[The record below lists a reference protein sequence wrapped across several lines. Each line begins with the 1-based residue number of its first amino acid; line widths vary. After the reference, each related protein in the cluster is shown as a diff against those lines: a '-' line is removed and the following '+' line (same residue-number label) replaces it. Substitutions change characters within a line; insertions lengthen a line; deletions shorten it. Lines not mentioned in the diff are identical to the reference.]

1 MVSPRLK
8 TYGIVV
14 GIFVLGAG
22 AGAGAGYAVASK
34 HVAEVLGDERPGAN
48 EARRFEGLARELDLS
63 RDQRGKVRDI
73 MDRHRDENRK
83 LTQAMFETC
92 GDDLKGLRARVDGE
106 IEAVL
111 TEQQKPRFRELM
123 EKRKHR
129 FPLGGPGHRRKG
141 EGRRGD

>member
-34 HVAEVLGDERPGAN
+34 HVAEVLGDERPGAS

-63 RDQRGKVRDI
+63 HEQREKVRDI
-73 MDRHRDENRK
+73 MKRHRDENRK

-92 GDDLKGLRARVDGE
+92 GEDLKGLRARVDGE

-111 TEQQKPRFRELM
+111 SEQQKPRFRELM
-123 EKRKHR
+123 EKRKHL

-141 EGRRGD
+141 DGRRRD

>member
-22 AGAGAGYAVASK
+22 AGGAAGYAVASK

-63 RDQRGKVRDI
+63 REQRDKVRGI
-73 MDRHRDENRK
+73 MERHREENRR
-83 LTQAMFETC
+83 LTKAMFEKC
-92 GDDLKGLRARVDGE
+92 GDELQGLRGRVDDE
-106 IEAVL
+106 IRTVL
-111 TEQQKPRFRELM
+111 SEPQKQRFNELM

-129 FPLGGPGHRRKG
+129 FPLGGFGHRRKG
-141 EGRRGD
+141 DRPRD